1 MESANFSGKISWD
14 AIFLQSS
21 WMINANGI
29 SLVVVFQSGSR
40 THMFISHTEN
50 MLNFKAL
57 INSQEP
63 DKCRIKTLT
72 MSTVH
77 PPLCLHNCN
86 VSKAWNQFL
95 YVTS

>member
-1 MESANFSGKISWD
+1 
-14 AIFLQSS
+14 
-21 WMINANGI
+21 MINANGI

-40 THMFISHTEN
+40 THMFISHTEK

-63 DKCRIKTLT
+63 DKCRIKSLT

-77 PPLCLHNCN
+77 PLCAFIIAMLLRLEINSFMLQ
-86 VSKAWNQFL
+86 VKD
-95 YVTS
+95 

>member
-1 MESANFSGKISWD
+1 
-14 AIFLQSS
+14 
-21 WMINANGI
+21 MINANGI

-40 THMFISHTEN
+40 THMFMSHTEM

-63 DKCRIKTLT
+63 DIFRIKTLT

-77 PPLCLHNCN
+77 SPCAFIIATLLRLEI
-86 VSKAWNQFL
+86 SAFMLQLKD
-95 YVTS
+95 